1 MEMSQFKKSMQEI
14 GRVAKAIVE
23 EKLGDRSQVEEQV
36 RVFAKQVEV
45 IVGEAVKTATVAA
58 SQAAA
63 NVATNVANARANGP
77 RGYGNGFG
85 GSGAQTGEGFTA
97 DGRVILKFKKLA
109 HFKGELPA
117 YQTEG
122 SSGLDVRACID
133 EEISL
138 APGERVLIPTGLSTE
153 IPLGYEIQVRPRS
166 GLAIKKGLTLVN
178 TPGTVDAD
186 YRGEIKVI
194 LINLG
199 KESFVIQDQ
208 ERIAQLVVCPIIQAQ
223 IELSE
228 DLSETARGAGGF
240 GSTGV

>member
-1 MEMSQFKKSMQEI
+1 MELSQLKKSVQDI
-14 GRVAKAIVE
+14 ARTVGAIVE
-23 EKLGDRSQVEEQV
+23 EKLGERSAVEEQV
-36 RVFAKQVEV
+36 RGFARQVESLLTDV
-45 IVGEAVKTATVAA
+45 VKNA
-58 SQAAA
+58 SPARTQAP
-63 NVATNVANARANGP
+63 VK
-77 RGYGNGFG
+77 
-85 GSGAQTGEGFTA
+85 
-97 DGRVILKFKKLA
+97 LKFKKLA

-122 SSGLDVRACID
+122 SSGMDVRARID
-133 EEISL
+133 SEINLS
-138 APGERVLIPTGLSTE
+138 PGDRILVPTGLSAE

-186 YRGEIKVI
+186 YRGEIKII

-208 ERIAQLVVCPIIQAQ
+208 ERIAQLVVCPVIVAE

-228 DLSETARGAGGF
+228 DLTDTSRGEGGF